1 MCNSKDS
8 NVRSETVNLLEENI
22 NRILFDLH
30 HNQILSDPPTREME
44 IKTKVKSMCGK
55 INTILQS
62 KINKLIN

>member
-30 HNQILSDPPTREME
+30 HNKILSDPPTREME
-44 IKTKVKSMCGK
+44 IKTKVKSMYGK
-55 INTILQS
+55 TNTILQS